1 MKMSLVG
8 LERFFF
14 VVRAG
19 SDGGIARLPGVLVGP
34 VRSPPGPSLR
44 FAPRHEPIQRDAS
57 LAWWDSSVEGEAHHH
72 FALLLDISQGGASLA
87 TDRVPDAEASVWLR
101 LDGDPSTSWTE
112 ARVVQV
118 TTTALGPHL
127 VRLAFRG
134 PFPYESLRI
143 AVCG

>member
-1 MKMSLVG
+1 MLTQ
-8 LERFFF
+8 RFE
-14 VVRAG
+14 
-19 SDGGIARLPGVLVGP
+19 GP
-34 VRSPPGPSLR
+34 NRTPPGPYRRLAHR
-44 FAPRHEPIQRDAS
+44 YEPIQRDAR

-72 FALLLDISQGGASLA
+72 FALLLDISHGGASLA